1 MRPSLPLALCLVCS
15 CRSAPTASPA
25 SREAP
30 AALRVSVVVDSPPG
44 ARMEGRVAVA
54 WFTRAEWRAFHEQ
67 HEMGPLVD
75 MMPRVVTAPAAV
87 GPGAAPV
94 TLTLPDAPGD
104 AAVVF
109 AVFDSQRRFLDTM
122 FGAEVAGNGTGH
134 GDVSGRAA
142 TVRLTMQQAD
152 PPRPEGCAGERFT
165 LLTLDAPEVRG
176 SIGNP
181 AARRL
186 CARLPASYGAQPARR
201 YPVVYVLPGLGGTD
215 AVVTRTFGAVAD
227 AVGRE
232 AIYVG
237 VDTSTR
243 AGSSY
248 LVDGP
253 RTGAWERFMRE
264 RVVAEV
270 DGRLRTL
277 ADAGARA
284 VAGHSTGGFNAV
296 SIALRHPEVF
306 GAAGASSPDALDL
319 DAWMLGDDG
328 RADPLWLG
336 WTRVEEAMGGAGQMT
351 SYGADWSPD
360 ASEARGFAWPVD
372 LATGAVVPAVWGRW
386 RAQSPVTWLA
396 TEAGLARARRLAGR
410 LYLTCGRRDEARLYE
425 PTARFH
431 EALVGAGVAHVW
443 APTDYGHLGYRRER
457 WLPMLQHLTGVMAAA
472 R

>member
-1 MRPSLPLALCLVCS
+1 
-15 CRSAPTASPA
+15 
-25 SREAP
+25 
-30 AALRVSVVVDSPPG
+30 
-44 ARMEGRVAVA
+44 MEGRVAVA
-54 WFTRAEWRAFHEQ
+54 WFTRAEWRAFYEQ

-94 TLTLPDAPGD
+94 TLTLTDAPGD

-109 AVFDSQRRFLDTM
+109 AVFDSQGRFLDTM
-122 FGAEVAGNGTGH
+122 FGSGVAGNGMGH
-134 GDVSGRAA
+134 GEVSGRAA
-142 TVRLTMQQAD
+142 TVHLTMLQAD
-152 PPRPEGCAGERFT
+152 PVRTEACTGERFT
-165 LLTLDAPEVRG
+165 LLTIDAPEVRG

-181 AARRL
+181 TARRL
-186 CARLPASYGAQPARR
+186 CARLPATYAAQPARR

-215 AVVTRTFGAVAD
+215 AVVTGSLTAIAD

-243 AGSSY
+243 TGSSY
-248 LVDGP
+248 LVDSP
-253 RTGAWERFMRE
+253 RTGAWERFLLE

-270 DGRLRTL
+270 DGRLRTI
-277 ADAGARA
+277 ADTGARA

-306 GAAGASSPDALDL
+306 GAAGGSSPDALDL

-360 ASEARGFAWPVD
+360 ATEARGFAWPVD
-372 LATGAVVPAVWGRW
+372 LATGAVVPAVWARW

-396 TEAGLARARRLAGR
+396 TAEGVARARRLAGR

-425 PTARFH
+425 PTVRFH

-457 WLPMLQHLTGVMAAA
+457 WLPMLQHLTGVMEAA